1 MLLVIAQ
8 TLAQIIIGTV
18 LVLAVILGVIQVL
31 KLIDPNSRS

>member
-18 LVLAVILGVIQVL
+18 IVSVIILGVIQVL
-31 KLIDPNSRS
+31 MFIDPNSRS

>member
-8 TLAQIIIGTV
+8 TLVQIIVGTV

-31 KLIDPNSRS
+31 MFIDPNSRS